1 MVKLKGVGLKDF
13 TRSAKILILT
23 NTIYAFVLPVIDIF
37 VASYIMRN
45 SNDPSK
51 VILYQLAI
59 YMGIPITFIL
69 NGYLLNK
76 INIKRLFSL
85 GMLLSGISMVFMMS
99 LKEIN
104 YYGLIIA
111 GLIMGMSFG
120 LYWANRDYLVLATTK
135 DRTRNFYYGLETFL
149 YTIIAS
155 IVPVMI
161 GWFLISGNEGEGEV
175 ANEGVNAAYRVI
187 TMVVFGITILASVVF
202 HFGSYEKPKS
212 EKFLYFKFHKLWKKM
227 LQLAVLKGLA
237 QGFIV
242 TAPAMLMMKFF
253 QSEGALG
260 SAISIGAIIAA
271 VIMLVLGKL
280 SKPKHR
286 LIIFSVGLIC
296 FFLASFF
303 NGLLFN
309 TTGVILF
316 MFLLLISRP
325 VLDIA
330 YFPIQLKVID
340 LLSSIENRNEFSYI
354 LNHEFGLFVGR
365 FLGAGTFLV
374 IAFYINTDIALRYA
388 LLIIGILQLLSIFI
402 AKQLIRQQEAL
413 ENKMATT
420 KKGITQNKGH
430 IGVSTV

>member
-1 MVKLKGVGLKDF
+1 MGNFAKVGLRDF
-13 TRSAKILILT
+13 TRSAKILIIT
-23 NTIYAFVLPVIDIF
+23 NTIYALVLPVIDIF

-59 YMGIPITFIL
+59 YIGIPITFFI
-69 NGYLLNK
+69 NGFLLNK
-76 INIKRLFSL
+76 INIKKLFSL
-85 GMLLSGISMVFMMS
+85 GMILSGVSMVFMMS

-104 YYGLIIA
+104 YFGLIMA

-120 LYWANRDYLVLATTK
+120 LYWANRDYLVLSTTK
-135 DRTRNFYYGLETFL
+135 DRTRNFYYGLETFI

-155 IVPVMI
+155 IVPVII
-161 GWFLISGNEGEGEV
+161 GWYLMSGNV
-175 ANEGVNAAYRVI
+175 DSDKVSNETVNSSYRVI
-187 TMVVFGITILASVVF
+187 TTVVFIITIIASIVF
-202 HFGSYEKPKS
+202 HFGKYEKPKS
-212 EKFLYFKFHKLWKKM
+212 EKFLYFKFHSLWKKM
-227 LQLAVLKGLA
+227 LQLSVLKGLA

-242 TAPAMLMMKFF
+242 TAPVMLMMKFF
-253 QSEGALG
+253 HSEGALG
-260 SAISIGAIIAA
+260 STISIGAIIAA
-271 VIMLVLGKL
+271 IIMLILGKL

-340 LLSSIENRNEFSYI
+340 VLSKIESRNEFSYI
-354 LNHEFGLFVGR
+354 LNHEFGLFIGR
-365 FLGAGTFLV
+365 FIGASTFLG
-374 IAFYINTDIALRYA
+374 IAYFLDANIALRYA
-388 LLIIGILQLLSIFI
+388 LLIIGTLQLFSILI
-402 AKQLIRQQEAL
+402 AKQLLKQQKIVEN
-413 ENKMATT
+413 ENK
-420 KKGITQNKGH
+420 
-430 IGVSTV
+430 

>member
-1 MVKLKGVGLKDF
+1 MLDIARVGLKDF

-59 YMGIPITFIL
+59 YVGIPITFFI

-85 GMLLSGISMVFMMS
+85 GMILSGVSMVFMMS
-99 LKEIN
+99 LDEIN
-104 YYGLIIA
+104 YMGIAVA

-135 DRTRNFYYGLETFL
+135 DKTRNFYYGLETFL

-155 IVPVMI
+155 VVPVMI
-161 GWFLISGNEGEGEV
+161 GWFLMSGNEGESQV
-175 ANEGVNAAYRVI
+175 SNDGVNSAYRVI
-187 TMVVFGITILASVVF
+187 TMVVFAITILASIVF
-202 HFGSYEKPKS
+202 HFGEYEKPKS
-212 EKFLYFKFHKLWKKM
+212 EKFLYLTFHKLWNKM

-253 QSEGALG
+253 HSEGALG
-260 SAISIGAIIAA
+260 SAISIGAVIAA
-271 VIMLVLGKL
+271 VIMLVLGKI

-286 LIIFSVGLIC
+286 LVIFSVGLIS

-309 TTGVILF
+309 TTGVIIF
-316 MFLLLISRP
+316 MFLLLIARP
-325 VLDIA
+325 ILDIA

-340 LLSSIENRNEFSYI
+340 TLSEIETRNEFSYI
-354 LNHEFGLFVGR
+354 LNHEFGLFLGR
-365 FLGAGTFLV
+365 FIGAGTFLV
-374 IAFYINTDIALRYA
+374 IAYFINADIALRYA
-388 LLIIGILQLLSIFI
+388 LLIIGIVQLLSIPI
-402 AKQLIRQQEAL
+402 AKKLLEQQNIL
-413 ENKMATT
+413 ENEKA
-420 KKGITQNKGH
+420 
-430 IGVSTV
+430 

>member
-1 MVKLKGVGLKDF
+1 MDLAKVGLRDF
-13 TRSAKILILT
+13 TRSAKILIIT

-59 YMGIPITFIL
+59 YIGIPITFFI

-104 YYGLIIA
+104 YFGLIAA

-135 DRTRNFYYGLETFL
+135 DRTRNFYYGLETFIYTIIASTVPVL
-149 YTIIAS
+149 IGWYLMSGNDESGSNEAVNSGYRVITAIVFIITIIAS
-155 IVPVMI
+155 IV
-161 GWFLISGNEGEGEV
+161 
-175 ANEGVNAAYRVI
+175 
-187 TMVVFGITILASVVF
+187 F
-202 HFGSYEKPKS
+202 HFGKYEKPKS

-253 QSEGALG
+253 NSEGALG
-260 SAISIGAIIAA
+260 SAISIGAVIAA
-271 VIMLVLGKL
+271 VIMLLLGKY

-286 LIIFSVGLIC
+286 LIIFSIGLIC

-303 NGLLFN
+303 NGFLFN
-309 TTGVILF
+309 KTGVILF
-316 MFLLLISRP
+316 MFLLLIARP

-340 LLSSIENRNEFSYI
+340 VLSKKENRNEFSYI
-354 LNHEFGLFVGR
+354 LNHEFGLFIGR
-365 FLGAGTFLV
+365 FIGASTFLV
-374 IAFYINTDIALRYA
+374 IAYFINADIALRYA
-388 LLIIGILQLLSIFI
+388 LLIIGTLQLLSIII
-402 AKQLIRQQEAL
+402 AKQLLKQQNTL
-413 ENKMATT
+413 ENET
-420 KKGITQNKGH
+420 K
-430 IGVSTV
+430 

>member
-1 MVKLKGVGLKDF
+1 MMIDLAKVGLKDF

-23 NTIYAFVLPVIDIF
+23 NVIYAFVLPVIDIF

-51 VILYQLAI
+51 VIFYQMAI
-59 YMGIPITFIL
+59 YTGIPITFFI

-76 INIKRLFSL
+76 FNIKRLFSL
-85 GMLLSGISMVFMMS
+85 GMLLSGVSMVFMMS

-104 YYGLIIA
+104 YFGLVMA

-120 LYWANRDYLVLATTK
+120 LYWANRDYLVLSTTK
-135 DRTRNFYYGLETFL
+135 DRTRNFYYGLETFF

-155 IVPVMI
+155 IVPVII
-161 GWFLISGNEGEGEV
+161 GWYLMNGNGNS
-175 ANEGVNAAYRVI
+175 NEGVNAGYRVV
-187 TMVVFGITILASVVF
+187 TGVVFIITIIASIVF
-202 HFGSYEKPKS
+202 HFGTYEKPKN
-212 EKFLYFKFHKLWKKM
+212 EKFLYFSFHKLWKKM
-227 LQLAVLKGLA
+227 LQLSLLKGLA

-253 QSEGALG
+253 NSEGALG
-260 SAISIGAIIAA
+260 TAISIGAVISAI
-271 VIMLVLGKL
+271 IMLILGKYT
-280 SKPKHR
+280 KPKHR
-286 LIIFSVGLIC
+286 LVIFSIGLIC
-296 FFLASFF
+296 FFLGSFF

-309 TTGVILF
+309 STGVIIF
-316 MFLLLISRP
+316 MFLLLIARP

-340 LLSSIENRNEFSYI
+340 ILSEKENRNEFSYI

-365 FLGAGTFLV
+365 LIGASTFLG

-388 LLIIGILQLLSIFI
+388 LLIIGVLQLISIPV
-402 AKQLIRQQEAL
+402 AKQLLKQQKTL
-413 ENKMATT
+413 ENE
-420 KKGITQNKGH
+420 N
-430 IGVSTV
+430 

>member
-1 MVKLKGVGLKDF
+1 MIDLAKVGWKDF

-23 NTIYAFVLPVIDIF
+23 NVIYAFVLPVIDIF

-51 VILYQLAI
+51 VIFYQMAI
-59 YMGIPITFIL
+59 YSGIPITFFI
-69 NGYLLNK
+69 NGFLLNR

-99 LKEIN
+99 LDEIN
-104 YYGLIIA
+104 YFGLIGA

-135 DRTRNFYYGLETFL
+135 DRTRNFYYGLETFFYTIIASVVPVMIGWYL
-149 YTIIAS
+149 MNGNGSSNEGVNSGYKVVTTIVFIITIIAS
-155 IVPVMI
+155 IV
-161 GWFLISGNEGEGEV
+161 
-175 ANEGVNAAYRVI
+175 
-187 TMVVFGITILASVVF
+187 F
-202 HFGSYEKPKS
+202 HFGKYEKPKS

-227 LQLAVLKGLA
+227 LQLALLKGLA

-253 QSEGALG
+253 HSEGALG
-260 SAISIGAIIAA
+260 TAISIGAVIAA
-271 VIMLVLGKL
+271 VIMLILGKY

-286 LIIFSVGLIC
+286 LIIFSIGLIS

-309 TTGVILF
+309 SVGVIIF
-316 MFLLLISRP
+316 MFLLLIARP
-325 VLDIA
+325 VLDIS

-340 LLSSIENRNEFSYI
+340 VLSKIENRNEFSYI

-365 FLGAGTFLV
+365 LIGAGTFLV
-374 IAFYINTDIALRYA
+374 IAFFINADIALRYA
-388 LLIIGILQLLSIFI
+388 LLIIGVLQLLSIII
-402 AKQLIRQQEAL
+402 AKQLLKQQEIL
-413 ENKMATT
+413 ENEKE
-420 KKGITQNKGH
+420 
-430 IGVSTV
+430 

>member
-1 MVKLKGVGLKDF
+1 MGELASVGFKDF

-59 YMGIPITFIL
+59 YTGIPITFFI
-69 NGYLLNK
+69 NGYLLNS

-85 GMLLSGISMVFMMS
+85 GMLLSGISMLFMMS

-104 YYGLIIA
+104 YFGLIIA

-155 IVPVMI
+155 IVPVLI
-161 GWFLISGNEGEGEV
+161 GLYLMNGNEGGGKV
-175 ANEGVNAAYRVI
+175 ANDGVNAAYKVI
-187 TMVVFGITILASVVF
+187 TMIVFGITIIASIVF
-202 HFGSYEKPKS
+202 HFGKYEKPKS

-227 LQLAVLKGLA
+227 IQMSILKGLA

-253 QSEGALG
+253 NSEGALG
-260 SAISIGAIIAA
+260 SAISIGAVIAA
-271 VIMLVLGKL
+271 VIMLILGKI

-309 TTGVILF
+309 ATGVIIF
-316 MFLLLISRP
+316 MFLLLIARP

-340 LLSSIENRNEFSYI
+340 VLSKIENRNEFSYI
-354 LNHEFGLFVGR
+354 LNHEFGLFIGR
-365 FLGAGTFLV
+365 FIGASTFLLL
-374 IAFYINTDIALRYA
+374 AYFINADIALRYA
-388 LLIIGILQLLSIFI
+388 LLIIGTMQLLSIVI
-402 AKQLIRQQEAL
+402 AKQLLKQQNTL
-413 ENKMATT
+413 ENEE
-420 KKGITQNKGH
+420 I
-430 IGVSTV
+430 

>member
-1 MVKLKGVGLKDF
+1 MIDLAKVGWKDF
-13 TRSAKILILT
+13 TRSAKILIIT
-23 NTIYAFVLPVIDIF
+23 NVIYAFVLPVIDIF

-51 VILYQLAI
+51 VIFYQMAI
-59 YMGIPITFIL
+59 YTGIPITFFI
-69 NGYLLNK
+69 NGFLLNR

-104 YYGLIIA
+104 YFGLVGA

-135 DRTRNFYYGLETFL
+135 DRTRNFYYGLETFFYTIIASVVPVMIGWYL
-149 YTIIAS
+149 MNGNGTSNEGVNSGYKVVTTIVFIITIIAS
-155 IVPVMI
+155 IV
-161 GWFLISGNEGEGEV
+161 
-175 ANEGVNAAYRVI
+175 
-187 TMVVFGITILASVVF
+187 F
-202 HFGSYEKPKS
+202 HFGKYEKPKS

-227 LQLAVLKGLA
+227 LQLALLKGLA

-253 QSEGALG
+253 HSEGALG
-260 SAISIGAIIAA
+260 SAISIGAVIAA
-271 VIMLVLGKL
+271 VIMLILGKY

-286 LIIFSVGLIC
+286 LIIFSIGLIA
-296 FFLASFF
+296 FFMASFF

-309 TTGVILF
+309 SVGVIIF
-316 MFLLLISRP
+316 MFLLLIARP
-325 VLDIA
+325 ILDIS

-340 LLSSIENRNEFSYI
+340 VLSKIENRNEFSYI

-365 FLGAGTFLV
+365 LIGASTFLV
-374 IAFYINTDIALRYA
+374 IAFFINADIALRYA
-388 LLIIGILQLLSIFI
+388 LLIIGVLQLLSIII
-402 AKQLIRQQEAL
+402 AKQLLKQQEIL
-413 ENKMATT
+413 ENENA
-420 KKGITQNKGH
+420 
-430 IGVSTV
+430 

>member
-1 MVKLKGVGLKDF
+1 MLDLAKVGWKDF
-13 TRSAKILILT
+13 TRSAKILIIT
-23 NTIYAFVLPVIDIF
+23 NVIYAFVLPVIEIF

-51 VILYQLAI
+51 VIFYQMAI
-59 YMGIPITFIL
+59 YTGIPITFFI
-69 NGYLLNK
+69 NGYLLNR

-104 YYGLIIA
+104 YFGLVGA

-135 DRTRNFYYGLETFL
+135 DRTRNFYYGLETFF

-155 IVPVMI
+155 IVPVII
-161 GWFLISGNEGEGEV
+161 GWYLMNGNGTSN
-175 ANEGVNAAYRVI
+175 AGVNSGYK
-187 TMVVFGITILASVVF
+187 VVTIIVFIITIIASIVF
-202 HFGSYEKPKS
+202 HFGKYEKPKS

-227 LQLAVLKGLA
+227 LQLALLKGLA

-253 QSEGALG
+253 HSEGALG
-260 SAISIGAIIAA
+260 SAISIGAVIAA
-271 VIMLVLGKL
+271 VIMLFLGKY

-286 LIIFSVGLIC
+286 LIIFSTGLIC
-296 FFLASFF
+296 FFMASFF

-309 TTGVILF
+309 SVGVIIF
-316 MFLLLISRP
+316 MFLLLIAKP

-340 LLSSIENRNEFSYI
+340 VLSKIENRNEFSYI

-365 FLGAGTFLV
+365 LIGAGTFLV
-374 IAFYINTDIALRYA
+374 IAFFINADIALRYA
-388 LLIIGILQLLSIFI
+388 LLIIGVLQLLSIII
-402 AKQLIRQQEAL
+402 AKQLLKQQEIL
-413 ENKMATT
+413 ENENA
-420 KKGITQNKGH
+420 
-430 IGVSTV
+430 

>member
-1 MVKLKGVGLKDF
+1 MIDLAKVGWKDF

-23 NTIYAFVLPVIDIF
+23 NVIYAFVLPVIDIF

-51 VILYQLAI
+51 VIFYQMAI
-59 YMGIPITFIL
+59 YTGIPITFFI
-69 NGYLLNK
+69 NGYLLNR

-85 GMLLSGISMVFMMS
+85 GMLLSGVSMVFMMS

-104 YYGLIIA
+104 YFGLVMA

-135 DRTRNFYYGLETFL
+135 DRTRNFYYGLETFF

-155 IVPVMI
+155 IVPVII
-161 GWFLISGNEGEGEV
+161 GWYLMNGNGTS
-175 ANEGVNAAYRVI
+175 NEGVNSGYK
-187 TMVVFGITILASVVF
+187 VVTTIVFIITIIASVVF
-202 HFGSYEKPKS
+202 HFGTYEKPKS

-253 QSEGALG
+253 HSEGALG
-260 SAISIGAIIAA
+260 SAISIGAVIASI
-271 VIMLVLGKL
+271 IMLILGKY

-286 LIIFSVGLIC
+286 LTIFSIGLIS
-296 FFLASFF
+296 FFMASFF

-309 TTGVILF
+309 STGVIIF
-316 MFLLLISRP
+316 MFLLLIARP
-325 VLDIA
+325 ILDIA

-340 LLSSIENRNEFSYI
+340 VLSKIENRNEFSYI
-354 LNHEFGLFVGR
+354 LNHEFGLFIGR
-365 FLGAGTFLV
+365 LIGAGTFLI
-374 IAFYINTDIALRYA
+374 IAFFINTDIALRYA
-388 LLIIGILQLLSIFI
+388 LLIIGVLQLLSILI
-402 AKQLIRQQEAL
+402 AKQLLRQQETL
-413 ENKMATT
+413 EN
-420 KKGITQNKGH
+420 
-430 IGVSTV
+430 

>member
-1 MVKLKGVGLKDF
+1 MGKLGSVGLKDF

-23 NTIYAFVLPVIDIF
+23 NVIYAFVLPVIDIF

-51 VILYQLAI
+51 VIFYQMAI
-59 YMGIPITFIL
+59 YTGIPITFFI
-69 NGYLLNK
+69 NGYLLNR

-85 GMLLSGISMVFMMS
+85 GMLLSGVSMVFMMS
-99 LKEIN
+99 LDNIN
-104 YYGLIIA
+104 YFGLVMA

-120 LYWANRDYLVLATTK
+120 LYWANRDYLVLATTQDK
-135 DRTRNFYYGLETFL
+135 TRNFYYGLETFF

-155 IVPVMI
+155 IVPVII
-161 GWFLISGNEGEGEV
+161 GWYLVSGNGSS
-175 ANEGVNAAYRVI
+175 NEGVNSGYRVVTVI
-187 TMVVFGITILASVVF
+187 VFIITIIASIIF
-202 HFGSYEKPKS
+202 HFGKYEKPKS

-227 LQLAVLKGLA
+227 LQLALLKGLA

-253 QSEGALG
+253 HSEGALG
-260 SAISIGAIIAA
+260 TAISIGAVISA
-271 VIMLVLGKL
+271 VIMLILGKI
-280 SKPKHR
+280 SRPKHR

-309 TTGVILF
+309 TIGVIIF

-340 LLSSIENRNEFSYI
+340 VLSKLENRNEFSYI
-354 LNHEFGLFVGR
+354 LNHEFGLFAGR
-365 FLGAGTFLV
+365 LIGASTFLG
-374 IAFYINTDIALRYA
+374 IAFFVNADIALRYA
-388 LLIIGILQLLSIFI
+388 LLIIGVLQLISIPV
-402 AKQLIRQQEAL
+402 AKRLLKQQNIL
-413 ENKMATT
+413 ENE
-420 KKGITQNKGH
+420 NE
-430 IGVSTV
+430 

>member
-1 MVKLKGVGLKDF
+1 MELSKVGFKDF
-13 TRSAKILILT
+13 TKSAKILILT

-51 VILYQLAI
+51 VIMYQLAI
-59 YMGIPITFIL
+59 YVGIPITFFI

-76 INIKRLFSL
+76 INVKKLFST
-85 GMLLSGISMVFMMS
+85 GMILSGVSMMFMMS
-99 LKEIN
+99 LDEIN
-104 YYGLIIA
+104 YYGLITA

-135 DRTRNFYYGLETFL
+135 DSTRNFYYGLETFL

-155 IVPVMI
+155 IVPVVI
-161 GWFLISGNEGEGEV
+161 GWYLISGTNE
-175 ANEGVNAAYRVI
+175 ATQATNDSVNSAYKVI
-187 TMVVFGITILASVVF
+187 TIIVFGITILASIIF
-202 HFGSYEKPKS
+202 HFGTYEKPKS

-253 QSEGALG
+253 NSEGTLG
-260 SAISIGAIIAA
+260 SAISIGAVIAA
-271 VIMLVLGKL
+271 VIMLILGKY

-286 LIIFSVGLIC
+286 LVIFSVGLIC
-296 FFLASFF
+296 FFMASFF

-309 TTGVILF
+309 TTGVIIF

-325 VLDIA
+325 ILDIA

-340 LLSSIENRNEFSYI
+340 LLSELENRNEFSYI

-365 FLGAGTFLV
+365 FLGAGTFLT

-388 LLIIGILQLLSIFI
+388 LLIIGSLQLISIVI
-402 AKQLIRQQEAL
+402 AKQLLTQQKKL
-413 ENKMATT
+413 ENEPK
-420 KKGITQNKGH
+420 
-430 IGVSTV
+430 

>member
-1 MVKLKGVGLKDF
+1 MGELANVGFKDF

-59 YMGIPITFIL
+59 YVGIPITFFI
-69 NGYLLNK
+69 NGYLLN
-76 INIKRLFSL
+76 IVNIKRLFSM
-85 GMLLSGISMVFMMS
+85 GMLLSGISMVYMMS
-99 LKEIN
+99 LKDIN
-104 YYGLIIA
+104 YFGLIMA

-120 LYWANRDYLVLATTK
+120 LYWANRDYLVLNTTK

-155 IVPVMI
+155 IVPVLI
-161 GWFLISGNEGEGEV
+161 GLYLMNGNEGGGKI
-175 ANEGVNAAYRVI
+175 ANDGVNAAYRVI
-187 TMVVFGITILASVVF
+187 TMVVFGITILASIVF
-202 HFGSYEKPKS
+202 HLGKYEKPKS

-227 LQLAVLKGLA
+227 IQLSILKGLA

-253 QSEGALG
+253 NSEGALG
-260 SAISIGAIIAA
+260 SAISIGAVIAA
-271 VIMLVLGKL
+271 IIMLILGKI

-309 TTGVILF
+309 ATGVIIF
-316 MFLLLISRP
+316 MFLLLIARP

-340 LLSSIENRNEFSYI
+340 VLSKIENRNEFSYI
-354 LNHEFGLFVGR
+354 LNHEFGLFIGR
-365 FLGAGTFLV
+365 FIGASTFLLL
-374 IAFYINTDIALRYA
+374 AYFINADIALRYA
-388 LLIIGILQLLSIFI
+388 LLIIGTMQLLSIVI
-402 AKQLIRQQEAL
+402 AKQLLTQQNTL
-413 ENKMATT
+413 ENEQ
-420 KKGITQNKGH
+420 IL
-430 IGVSTV
+430 